1 MDKAI
6 FELDWD
12 RVRNSQ
18 AMLIKSSLA
27 SCWVEWDGLLDL
39 AILVSGEFRCI
50 DVYEGIF
57 RLSPVTSHCPS
68 GFWPGFPIKRNFG
81 RSAVA
86 SMHSRSPW

>member
-27 SCWVEWDGLLDL
+27 SCWVEWDGLLD
-39 AILVSGEFRCI
+39 
-50 DVYEGIF
+50 
-57 RLSPVTSHCPS
+57 
-68 GFWPGFPIKRNFG
+68 
-81 RSAVA
+81 
-86 SMHSRSPW
+86 